1 MLNNQRW
8 GNQNKLRKKPI
19 ITIYSV
25 YQTKLFLKSLK
36 KIKLADL
43 PYFLII
49 RCAIFLFIIH
59 LIGKG
64 GDFYTLNFMC
74 FMLFIIFMFFMLYL
88 FLWMFVQLLTY
99 VSKSWSLC
107 YFNLFSNTMQFFCHM
122 HLFVWYIIHTCNH
135 LQKKYNKF

>member
-8 GNQNKLRKKPI
+8 GNQNKLWKKTI

-59 LIGKG
+59 LIGKLVKFLYIE
-64 GDFYTLNFMC
+64 FYVFYVIYYIYVFYVVSVSLNVCPTLNIC
-74 FMLFIIFMFFMLYL
+74 FKIMIFLLLYSQTLCNFSAICIFLFD
-88 FLWMFVQLLTY
+88 T
-99 VSKSWSLC
+99 S
-107 YFNLFSNTMQFFCHM
+107 
-122 HLFVWYIIHTCNH
+122 YIIIY
-135 LQKKYNKF
+135 QKKYNKF

>member
-8 GNQNKLRKKPI
+8 GNQNKLWKKTII

-25 YQTKLFLKSLK
+25 YQTKLFLKSLE

-74 FMLFIIFMFFMLYL
+74 FMLFIIFMFFYVVSVFLNVCPTLNICFKIMIFLLLYSQTLCNFSAICIFL
-88 FLWMFVQLLTY
+88 FDT
-99 VSKSWSLC
+99 S
-107 YFNLFSNTMQFFCHM
+107 
-122 HLFVWYIIHTCNH
+122 YIIIYK
-135 LQKKYNKF
+135 KKYNKF

>member
-1 MLNNQRW
+1 MREPKQIM
-8 GNQNKLRKKPI
+8 KKKTI

-43 PYFLII
+43 PYFFII

-74 FMLFIIFMFFMLYL
+74 FMLFIIFMFF
-88 FLWMFVQLLTY
+88 Y
-99 VSKSWSLC
+99 VVSVSL
-107 YFNLFSNTMQFFCHM
+107 NVFSNS
-122 HLFVWYIIHTCNH
+122 
-135 LQKKYNKF
+135 

>member
-1 MLNNQRW
+1 MWNNQRW
-8 GNQNKLRKKPI
+8 GNQNKLWKKTI

-74 FMLFIIFMFFMLYL
+74 FMLFIIFMFFTLYL

-99 VSKSWSLC
+99 VSKSWSFC
-107 YFNLFSNTMQFFCHM
+107 YFILKHYAIFLPYASFC
-122 HLFVWYIIHTCNH
+122 LIHHT
-135 LQKKYNKF
+135 YM

>member
-1 MLNNQRW
+1 MREPKQIT
-8 GNQNKLRKKPI
+8 KKKTI

-36 KIKLADL
+36 KFKLADL

-64 GDFYTLNFMC
+64 GDFYTLNFM
-74 FMLFIIFMFFMLYL
+74 LFSIFMFFMLYL
-88 FLWMFVQLLTY
+88 FL
-99 VSKSWSLC
+99 
-107 YFNLFSNTMQFFCHM
+107 
-122 HLFVWYIIHTCNH
+122 
-135 LQKKYNKF
+135 